1 MTHNLGPT
9 DLKRL
14 HRTWRRRGVP
24 ALAMALDD
32 VQGPFN
38 VGAIVRTAAAERL
51 ERLWLAGSTPP
62 PSHPKV
68 QRTAMGCDRF
78 LEWEHADTIGAALA
92 AARGAGLRIVG
103 IELAEGAR
111 PIFDLDLSAPTC
123 LVVGHEDRGLSPAAL
138 SACDAIGFVPQLGRV
153 GSLNVAQA
161 AGIAIYEA
169 RRQTWV
175 ASDPAD
181 PGLHPDRSAPPAT

>member
-1 MTHNLGPT
+1 MTRNLGPT

-14 HRTWRRRGVP
+14 HRTWRRRGVAP
-24 ALAMALDD
+24 LAMALDD

-78 LEWEHADTIGAALA
+78 VEWDHTDSIAEALTD
-92 AARGAGLRIVG
+92 ARNRGLRIVG
-103 IELAEGAR
+103 VELAEGAQ
-111 PIFDLDLSAPTC
+111 PLFDLDLTVPTC
-123 LVVGHEDRGLSPAAL
+123 LVVGHEDRGLSPTAL
-138 SACDAIGFVPQLGRV
+138 GACDAVGFVPQLGRV

-169 RRQTWV
+169 RRQAW
-175 ASDPAD
+175 APSGSDRD
-181 PGLHPDRSAPPAT
+181 PPGVGERTPTDT

>member
-1 MTHNLGPT
+1 MTRNLGPT

-14 HRTWRRRGVP
+14 HRSWRRRGVP

-38 VGAIVRTAAAERL
+38 VGSIVRTAAAERL

-78 LEWEHADTIGAALA
+78 LDWEHTEAIGTALA
-92 AARGAGLRIVG
+92 AARAAGLRIVG
-103 IELAEGAR
+103 VELAEGAQ
-111 PIFDLDLSAPTC
+111 PLFDLDLRVPTC
-123 LVVGHEDRGLSPAAL
+123 LVVGHEDRGLSLAA
-138 SACDAIGFVPQLGRV
+138 SGACDAIGFVPQLGRV

-169 RRQTWV
+169 RRQAWV
-175 ASDPAD
+175 STEPSGAD
-181 PGLHPDRSAPPAT
+181 PGPDNASAAGA

>member
-1 MTHNLGPT
+1 
-9 DLKRL
+9 
-14 HRTWRRRGVP
+14 
-24 ALAMALDD
+24 MAHDD

-51 ERLWLAGSTPP
+51 DRLWLAGSTPL

-78 LEWEHADTIGAALA
+78 LDWTHTDTIGEALA
-92 AARGAGLRIVG
+92 AARTAGMAIVG

-111 PIFDLDLSAPTC
+111 PVFDLDLGGAVC
-123 LVVGHEDRGLSPAAL
+123 LVVGHEDRGLSATAL
-138 SACDAIGFVPQLGRV
+138 GACDAVGFVPQLGRV

-169 RRQTWV
+169 RRQTWT
-175 ASDPAD
+175 ASTAGASHRTPD
-181 PGLHPDRSAPPAT
+181 PGPPAPAP